1 MAQPII
7 PLPPEEATTDT
18 GEMVRP
24 TIPRWV
30 DALMLVVVL
39 ALIYGVLRAVMTW
52 RAPLAN
58 GTRVS
63 LDLWRL
69 PLYAALST
77 LRMSLA
83 YALSLAFS
91 LAYAKIAAASKT
103 AERFMLPLL
112 DILQSIPILS
122 FMPGVV
128 IGLASLFP
136 GRALGLELAAILL
149 IFTSQAWNMAFS
161 FHQSLLTIPHEL
173 SEASTV
179 YRLGRWRR
187 FTLLELPFGAI
198 SLIANSMMSWAGGW
212 FFLIAAE
219 QFTLGKSNYELPGLG
234 SFLQEATRAGNLLAL
249 VLGLLSL
256 IAIIVALDFFLW
268 RPLVAWSD
276 RFKFEQS
283 GAGDVPPSKVLEWIQ
298 GSTWIE
304 WLNTHTFDPF
314 GQWLN
319 RVLSPPR
326 PPQIRFADELETGTW
341 WQRNWKGLVA
351 MTIVSII
358 VVWGAIASVQ
368 ELAGL
373 RGSDWGRIGLGAG
386 ATFLRTLIALIIAAA
401 WTIPVGVAIGTNPR
415 WSHRAQP
422 IIQIIA
428 SVPATAV
435 FPLLLAVLLGLPG
448 GLNVAAVLLMLLG
461 TQWYVLFNVVA
472 GAMAIPS
479 DLKEAAVNYHVT
491 GWRRWKTLILPAI
504 FPYLVTGMITA
515 TGGAWNAS
523 IVSEFVTIPPD
534 QTQSTLGLGALITEA
549 ANSGNFPLLLA
560 GTLVMAGIVIT
571 GNRLVW
577 RRLYGLAATRYRL
590 D

>member
-7 PLPPEEATTDT
+7 P
-18 GEMVRP
+18 VRP
-24 TIPRWV
+24 DEANTEPVIRPQTPRWV

-39 ALIYGVLRAVMTW
+39 AIVYGVLRAVMTW
-52 RAPLAN
+52 RAPLTN

-63 LDLWRL
+63 LDLWHL

-83 YALSLAFS
+83 YAISLVFS
-91 LAYAKIAAASKT
+91 LIYAKLAAASKT

-173 SEASTV
+173 NEAATV
-179 YRLGRWRR
+179 YRLGPWRR

-234 SFLQEATRAGNLLAL
+234 SFLQEATRAGNMVAL
-249 VLGLLSL
+249 VLGLVTL
-256 IAIIVALDFFLW
+256 IAIIIALDFFLW

-283 GAGDVPPSKVLEWIQ
+283 GGGDVPPSKVLEWIQ
-298 GSTWIE
+298 GSTWID
-304 WLNTHTFDPF
+304 WVQKRTFEPL
-314 GQWLN
+314 GARLN
-319 RVLSPPR
+319 RLLSPPR
-326 PPQIRFADELETGTW
+326 PAQIPFADDPDTATW
-341 WQRNWKGLVA
+341 WQKNWKGLGA
-351 MTIVSII
+351 MTLVAII
-358 VVWGAIASVQ
+358 VVWGAVASVQ
-368 ELAGL
+368 ELAAL
-373 RGSDWGRIGLGAG
+373 PASAWGTIGLGAG
-386 ATFLRTLIALIIAAA
+386 ATFLRTLIALILAAA

-435 FPLLLAVLLGLPG
+435 FPLVLAVLLGIPG

-534 QTQSTLGLGALITEA
+534 QTKSTLGLGALITEA